1 MAIFTNGI
9 FPAAGEQGHGGGI
22 IQVKQTIVTQRVS
35 YNGSSF
41 AEIGQLDVGITP
53 QSSSNKILV
62 MSSWSMSSADGSS
75 LPYPRLRLT
84 RRIGSNSNPFVELEK
99 GDAGDSR
106 TRCMMGTSP
115 ANGSGSQCQPF
126 AFNYLDSPNTTDV
139 CAYLWE
145 AKCYGNRYLT
155 INGTQTSTDGNVAV
169 AGIAILLAMEITS

>member
-41 AEIGQLDVGITP
+41 AEIGQLDIGITP

-84 RRIGSNSNPFVELEK
+84 RRIGSTSNSFVELEK
-99 GDAGDSR
+99 GDANSNR

-139 CAYLWE
+139 CAYMWE
-145 AKCYGNRYLT
+145 GKCYSNRYIT
-155 INGTQTSTDGNVAV
+155 INGSGTSSDGNVAV
-169 AGIAILLAMEITS
+169 AGIAILLAMEISS

>member
-53 QSSSNKILV
+53 QSSSNKILI

-115 ANGSGSQCQPF
+115 ANGSGSQCQAF
-126 AFNYLDSPNTTDV
+126 AFNYIDAPNTTSQ
-139 CAYLWE
+139 CTYMWE
-145 AKCYGNRYLT
+145 AKCYSGRYLT
-155 INGTQTSTDGNVAV
+155 INGSGTHSDGNVAV
-169 AGIAILLAMEITS
+169 AGIATMIAMEFSS